1 MGPPQLSAAVLLLI
15 LPACVVP
22 ESELAVDYLK
32 KFGYISS
39 PGPGD
44 TPHHSPGITGTR
56 DVPRRPL
63 NGSSVSVS
71 EAVKTFQE
79 FAGLTATGKVDEETL
94 KLMSL
99 PRCGVEDFP
108 AASSGNSS
116 SYQSQGSRWEKR
128 TLSYRVTRYS
138 KKMSGALVNADV
150 RRAFRFW
157 SEATNLK
164 FFSKDRGDVDI
175 EIAFF
180 TFSHGDGNPFDG
192 VGGTLAHAYFPRYE
206 GDVHMDDSEAW
217 TENSKKGTNLLQ
229 TLTHEIGH
237 SLGLSHSRV
246 SASVMAPFYRG
257 WEPAFKL
264 HSDDI
269 RGIQS
274 LYGTPPV
281 TTSPPIVFPTAKP
294 TTKKPTTDQ
303 PSGRLDCP
311 DINTNTQG
319 RAVVARVDGIKSWS
333 ACSLKCSQNRKCK
346 HWTWHHE
353 KAAGFE
359 FRCVLMSGFVTKAAD
374 SNTISGSADC
384 LCPMVGLNTQG
395 RENSAM
401 VGLEPSWQGCAR
413 KCSQSPTYSVWTWH
427 PESAGAFARRCVHM
441 RGYSNLAEDPNT
453 ISGTKKCM
461 QETLLY
467 SVIYSS

>member
-1 MGPPQLSAAVLLLI
+1 
-15 LPACVVP
+15 
-22 ESELAVDYLK
+22 
-32 KFGYISS
+32 
-39 PGPGD
+39 
-44 TPHHSPGITGTR
+44 
-56 DVPRRPL
+56 
-63 NGSSVSVS
+63 
-71 EAVKTFQE
+71 
-79 FAGLTATGKVDEETL
+79 
-94 KLMSL
+94 MSL

-116 SYQSQGSRWEKR
+116 SYQAQGSRWEKR

-164 FFSKDRGDVDI
+164 FFSKDGGDVDI

-192 VGGTLAHAYFPRYE
+192 VGGTLAHAYFPRYG

-217 TENSKKGTNLLQ
+217 TENSKKGTNFLQ

-274 LYGTPPV
+274 LYGKPPV

-294 TTKKPTTDQ
+294 TTNKPTTDQ
-303 PSGRLDCP
+303 P
-311 DINTNTQG
+311 
-319 RAVVARVDGIKSWS
+319 
-333 ACSLKCSQNRKCK
+333 
-346 HWTWHHE
+346 
-353 KAAGFE
+353 
-359 FRCVLMSGFVTKAAD
+359 
-374 SNTISGSADC
+374 
-384 LCPMVGLNTQG
+384 
-395 RENSAM
+395 
-401 VGLEPSWQGCAR
+401 
-413 KCSQSPTYSVWTWH
+413 
-427 PESAGAFARRCVHM
+427 
-441 RGYSNLAEDPNT
+441 
-453 ISGTKKCM
+453 
-461 QETLLY
+461 
-467 SVIYSS
+467 